1 MSRIGSHRHGL
12 SIQGGESTRMPAPV
26 SGSATSTP
34 TVAEAL
40 LEHFDR
46 APIGILML
54 GRDRTI
60 LRANETIATI
70 TGLTPSILA
79 GSPFR
84 RFLSSDAPLD
94 LEDRIFEDLEHS
106 GRWLGE
112 LEIRTSI
119 GDTSPMMVSLTP
131 VGGSATRDGAI
142 PSTSAGEGE
151 PGADAGA
158 AAVPRYIAT
167 VIEMGNQRWIEAESS
182 RRAAE
187 LSAFAS
193 LAVATG
199 SSIEPLAMLTAAAR
213 EIVEGLEV
221 DACWIHRF
229 EAGGSHL
236 ALVAEASYLNPSL
249 RLSPHMVPDAI
260 NPGVLHAIQSREQ
273 VTESELLD
281 RSIAT
286 VVHVPLLARDEVV
299 GVMSILSV
307 EGEKLTTRN
316 SDLLRAV
323 SYQVGTA
330 IQNVL
335 LLESVRHH
343 QTELQEQNS
352 ELEGMIVELREAD
365 RMKNEFLANTSHE
378 LRTPLNSIIGF
389 LNLVLDGLCESD
401 EERNELLGHA
411 LKSGKH
417 LLNLIN
423 DVLDLSRIEAG
434 RLQVECADVPLRPL
448 LTELQSTME
457 VQARDKDLVFTCEQ
471 VAESL
476 VVRADEAR
484 LRQVLVNV
492 IGNAIKFTSEGSVA
506 VIVDASL
513 GSPFV
518 EISVR
523 DTGIGITAQKRERL
537 FRKFS
542 QGDNSTTRKFGGTG
556 LGLVI
561 VKELIEM
568 MGGAVH
574 MESDGEGKGSTIS
587 ISIPRAVEPAKGA

>member
-1 MSRIGSHRHGL
+1 MSAPISGL
-12 SIQGGESTRMPAPV
+12 PSASLVPAA
-26 SGSATSTP
+26 S
-34 TVAEAL
+34 EAL

-46 APIGILML
+46 APIGMLML
-54 GRDRTI
+54 AKDRTI

-94 LEDRIFEDLEHS
+94 LEERIFEDLEHS
-106 GRWLGE
+106 GKWLGE

-119 GDTSPMMVSLTP
+119 GETSPMMVSLTP
-131 VGGSATRDGAI
+131 V
-142 PSTSAGEGE
+142 STGR
-151 PGADAGA
+151 DAGA
-158 AAVPRYIAT
+158 GESPAAGDADAANAASASTHPCYIVT

-199 SSIEPLAMLTAAAR
+199 SSIEPQAMLTAAAR

-221 DACWIHRF
+221 DACWIHRY
-229 EAGGSHL
+229 EAGDSHL

-249 RLSPHMVPDAI
+249 RLSSHMIPDAI
-260 NPGVLHAIQSREQ
+260 NPGVLKAIQSREQ

-286 VVHVPLLARDEVV
+286 VVHLPLLARDEVV

-316 SDLLRAV
+316 SDLLRTV

-330 IQNVL
+330 IQNVT
-335 LLESVRHH
+335 LLESVRLH
-343 QTELQEQNS
+343 QTELQGQNAQ
-352 ELEGMIVELREAD
+352 LEDLIVELREAD
-365 RMKNEFLANTSHE
+365 RLKNEFLANTSHE

-411 LKSGKH
+411 LKSSKH

-434 RLQVECADVPLRPL
+434 RLQVESADVRLRPL
-448 LTELQSTME
+448 LDELQSTME
-457 VQARDKDLVFTCEQ
+457 VQAREKNLVFTCEQ

-476 VVRADEAR
+476 LVRGDEAR
-484 LRQVLVNV
+484 LRQILVNV
-492 IGNAIKFTSEGSVA
+492 IGNAIKFTDEGSVA
-506 VIVDASL
+506 VTVDASV

-518 EISVR
+518 EIAVL
-523 DTGIGITAQKRERL
+523 DTGIGISPEKRERL

-542 QGDNSTTRKFGGTG
+542 QGDTSTTRKFGGSG

-561 VKELIEM
+561 VKELVEM
-568 MGGAVH
+568 MGGSVR
-574 MESDGEGKGSTIS
+574 MESAGQGQGSAVT
-587 ISIPRAVEPAKGA
+587 ISIPRAAA

>member
-1 MSRIGSHRHGL
+1 
-12 SIQGGESTRMPAPV
+12 MPAPI
-26 SGSATSTP
+26 SGLPSASHVP
-34 TVAEAL
+34 AAAEAL
-40 LEHFDR
+40 LEHFDH
-46 APIGILML
+46 APIGMLML
-54 GRDRTI
+54 AQDRTI
-60 LRANETIATI
+60 LRANETIVAI

-79 GSPFR
+79 GSPFS

-94 LEDRIFEDLEHS
+94 LEDRIFEDLQHS
-106 GRWLGE
+106 GKWLGE
-112 LEIRTSI
+112 LEVRTSI

-131 VGGSATRDGAI
+131 ISVGASEGGA
-142 PSTSAGEGE
+142 PDAPLGTS
-151 PGADAGA
+151 DSSL
-158 AAVPRYIAT
+158 PRYVVT

-199 SSIEPLAMLTAAAR
+199 SSIEPQAMLTAAAR

-221 DACWIHRF
+221 DACWIHRY
-229 EAGGSHL
+229 EAGESHL
-236 ALVAEASYLNPSL
+236 VLVAEASYLNPSL
-249 RLSPHMVPDAI
+249 RLSPHMIPDAI
-260 NPGVLHAIQSREQ
+260 NPGVLQAIQSREQ

-286 VVHVPLLARDEVV
+286 VVHLPLMARDEVV

-316 SDLLRAV
+316 SDLLRTI

-330 IQNVL
+330 IQNVT
-335 LLESVRHH
+335 LLESVRLH
-343 QTELQEQNS
+343 QTELQGQNAQ
-352 ELEGMIVELREAD
+352 LEDLIVELREAD

-434 RLQVECADVPLRPL
+434 QLKVECVDVRLRPL
-448 LTELQSTME
+448 LDELQSTME
-457 VQARDKDLVFTCEQ
+457 VQARDKELVFTCEQ
-471 VAESL
+471 VPESL
-476 VVRADEAR
+476 LVRADEAR
-484 LRQVLVNV
+484 LRQILVNV
-492 IGNAIKFTSEGSVA
+492 IGNAIKFTTEGSVA
-506 VIVDASL
+506 VTVDASV

-518 EISVR
+518 EIGVL
-523 DTGIGITAQKRERL
+523 DTGIGISSEKRERL

-542 QGDNSTTRKFGGTG
+542 QGDTSTTRKFGGSG

-561 VKELIEM
+561 VKELVEM
-568 MGGAVH
+568 MGGSVR
-574 MESDGEGKGSTIS
+574 MESAGQGQGSAVTIS
-587 ISIPRAVEPAKGA
+587 VPRAVQAETAEAAKGA

>member
-1 MSRIGSHRHGL
+1 MLG
-12 SIQGGESTRMPAPV
+12 P
-26 SGSATSTP
+26 
-34 TVAEAL
+34 
-40 LEHFDR
+40 DR
-46 APIGILML
+46 A
-54 GRDRTI
+54 I
-60 LRANETIATI
+60 LRANEAIAAM

-94 LEDRIFEDLEHS
+94 LEDRIFEDLAHS
-106 GRWLGE
+106 GSWIGE

-119 GDTSPMMVSLTP
+119 GETSPMMVSFTP
-131 VGGSATRDGAI
+131 VTGAT
-142 PSTSAGEGE
+142 
-151 PGADAGA
+151 
-158 AAVPRYIAT
+158 VVT

-199 SSIEPLAMLTAAAR
+199 SSIEPQAMLTAAAR

-221 DACWIHRF
+221 DACWIHRY
-229 EAGGSHL
+229 EAGDAHL

-249 RLSPHMVPDAI
+249 RLSPHMMPDAI
-260 NPGVLHAIQSREQ
+260 NPGVLQAVQSREQ

-286 VVHVPLLARDEVV
+286 VVHVPLLAREEVV

-330 IQNVL
+330 IQNVT
-335 LLESVRHH
+335 LLESVHHH
-343 QTELQEQNS
+343 QKELQGQNTQ
-352 ELEGMIVELREAD
+352 LEDLIVELREAD

-389 LNLVLDGLCESD
+389 LNLVLDGLCESE

-434 RLQVECADVPLRPL
+434 RLQVEYADVRLRPL
-448 LTELQSTME
+448 LEEIQSTME

-471 VAESL
+471 VSESL
-476 VVRADEAR
+476 RVRADEAR

-492 IGNAIKFTSEGSVA
+492 IGNAIKFTSEGSVE
-506 VIVDASL
+506 VTVDASL

-518 EISVR
+518 EISVT
-523 DTGIGITAQKRERL
+523 DTGIGIAAEKRERL

-542 QGDNSTTRKFGGTG
+542 QGDTSTTRKFGGSG

-561 VKELIEM
+561 VKELVEM
-568 MGGAVH
+568 MGGTVR
-574 MESDGEGKGSTIS
+574 MESEGEGKGSTVS
-587 ISIPRAVEPAKGA
+587 ISLPRAGEPPTAS

>member
-1 MSRIGSHRHGL
+1 
-12 SIQGGESTRMPAPV
+12 MPAPI
-26 SGSATSTP
+26 SGFPSAASAP
-34 TVAEAL
+34 LLAEAL
-40 LEHFDR
+40 LEHFER

-54 GRDRTI
+54 GQDRTI
-60 LRANETIATI
+60 LRANEAIAAI

-94 LEDRIFEDLEHS
+94 LEDRIFEDLAHS

-119 GDTSPMMVSLTP
+119 GETSPMMVSLTP
-131 VGGSATRDGAI
+131 VSTGVAGVAGGSGSPEAAGVAATASGA
-142 PSTSAGEGE
+142 T
-151 PGADAGA
+151 GA
-158 AAVPRYIAT
+158 PHYIAT

-199 SSIEPLAMLTAAAR
+199 SSIEPQAMLTAASR
-213 EIVEGLEV
+213 EVVEGLEV
-221 DACWIHRF
+221 DACWIHRY
-229 EAGGSHL
+229 EAGDSHL

-249 RLSPHMVPDAI
+249 RLSTNMIPDAI
-260 NPGVLHAIQSREQ
+260 NPAVLQAIQSREQ

-330 IQNVL
+330 IQNVT

-343 QTELQEQNS
+343 QTELQGRNAQ
-352 ELEGMIVELREAD
+352 LEDMIVELREAD

-448 LTELQSTME
+448 IAELQSTME
-457 VQARDKDLVFTCEQ
+457 VQARDKELMFTCEQ
-471 VAESL
+471 VPESL
-476 VVRADEAR
+476 CVRADEAR

-506 VIVDASL
+506 VTVDAPV

-523 DTGIGITAQKRERL
+523 DTGIGIAPEKRERL

-542 QGDNSTTRKFGGTG
+542 QGDNSTTRKFGGSG

-561 VKELIEM
+561 VKELVEM
-568 MGGAVH
+568 MGGSVR
-574 MESDGEGKGSTIS
+574 MESSGEGQGSTFS
-587 ISIPRAVEPAKGA
+587 ISVPRAVARPTDG